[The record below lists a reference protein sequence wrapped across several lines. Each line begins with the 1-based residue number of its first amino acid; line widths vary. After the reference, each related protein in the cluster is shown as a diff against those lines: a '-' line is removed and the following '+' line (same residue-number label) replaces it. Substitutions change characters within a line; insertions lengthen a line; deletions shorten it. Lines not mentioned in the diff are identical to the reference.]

1 MYLDHRVIAKI
12 AQVLSRISMN
22 IMLLDNNGQQVL
34 PEGSDHEFTLPETL
48 RKNPTQPLVYGGFTL
63 IGTEGTQPLFL
74 CLPGDSVDVSSCAI
88 LCAEMVNMLTRI
100 DLPNANMEQAYRYI
114 LREEISGAELE
125 TLAMEHS
132 ISMEHM
138 RCVVLVHLQS
148 VEVDVALSIL
158 GSVISEENGDAV
170 VEMDRHTVV
179 LIKRLED
186 ISEYE
191 DVDQLGL
198 AIENT
203 FVSETSHMVYI
214 GVGEPKRDLSQLNE
228 SLQEARRAIDVGRM
242 YRKSEY
248 VFVYRSLLI
257 ERFLSD
263 VPNELGQKYNAML
276 FNRKNAR
283 LFNDEMIHT
292 IEKFFENSL
301 NLSETA
307 RQLYI
312 HRNTLVYRL
321 DKVQR
326 VIGLDLRAFDDAVT
340 FKMMM
345 LLGKTGMEK
354 PSRRS

>member
-12 AQVLSRISMN
+12 AQVLSRIKMSVMV
-22 IMLLDNNGQQVL
+22 LDNNGQVVL
-34 PEGSDHEFTLPETL
+34 PEGNDREFTLPEML
-48 RKNPTQPLVYGGFTL
+48 RKNPSEPLVYGGFTL
-63 IGTEGTQPLFL
+63 IGTDGPNPLFL
-74 CLPGDSVDVSSCAI
+74 VLEGDSQEVNSCAV
-88 LCAEMVNMLTRI
+88 LCAEMINMLTKI
-100 DLPNANMEQAYRYI
+100 DIPNATMEQAYRYI
-114 LREEISGAELE
+114 LREEIIGAELE
-125 TLAMEHS
+125 ILAMEHS
-132 ISMEHM
+132 IPVDQL
-138 RCVVLVHLQS
+138 RCVVLLHLQNID
-148 VEVDVALSIL
+148 VETALTIL
-158 GSVISEENGDAV
+158 TNVVNDDMGDAI
-170 VEMDRHTVV
+170 VELDRHIIV
-179 LIKRLED
+179 LIKHLDEQ
-186 ISEYE
+186 SEYE
-191 DVDQLGL
+191 EIEQLGL

-203 FVSETSHMVYI
+203 FVTETSYSVCVGI
-214 GVGEPKRDLSQLNE
+214 GEPKRDLSALNE
-228 SLQEARRAIDVGRM
+228 SLKEARRAIDVGRM
-242 YRKSEY
+242 YRKNDH

-263 VPNELGQKYNAML
+263 VPKELGTKYNSLL

-292 IEKFFENSL
+292 IECFFENSL

-345 LLGKTGMEK
+345 LLGKTASDK
-354 PSRRS
+354 KK